1 MRRELIEAIEMG
13 GDKQQVAM
21 SSYMRMEQRI
31 PADLPIRLAR
41 GDSACTAA
49 AINGAFSAMDS
60 ERGRLSIGPERLL
73 PFRFT
78 ACRTARQHRR

>member
-1 MRRELIEAIEMG
+1 LIEAVEMG

-31 PADLPIRLAR
+31 PADQPIRLAR
-41 GDSACTAA
+41 GDGARTAA
-49 AINGAFSAMDS
+49 AMNGAFSAMDS
-60 ERGRLSIGPERLL
+60 ERDRLSISPERLL

-78 ACRTARQHRR
+78 ACRTAKQNRR

>member
-1 MRRELIEAIEMG
+1 VRRELIEAVEMG

-31 PADLPIRLAR
+31 PADQPIRLAR
-41 GDSACTAA
+41 GDGARTAA
-49 AINGAFSAMDS
+49 AMNGAFSAMDS
-60 ERGRLSIGPERLL
+60 ERDRLSISPERLL